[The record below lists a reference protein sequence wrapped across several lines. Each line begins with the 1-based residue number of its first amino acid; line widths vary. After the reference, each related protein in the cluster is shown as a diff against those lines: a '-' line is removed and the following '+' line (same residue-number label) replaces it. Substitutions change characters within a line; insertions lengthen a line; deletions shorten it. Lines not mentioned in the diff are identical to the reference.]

1 MAQPVEPP
9 VEPPVDTERPVP
21 PRPDLDLEEF
31 EEVVEEP
38 VDKNPMEPDRPVGT
52 PVKVTVKVPLKE
64 DWG

>member
-9 VEPPVDTERPVP
+9 
-21 PRPDLDLEEF
+21 RPDLVLEEF

-38 VDKNPMEPDRPVGT
+38 NAEEPDRPVGT
-52 PVKVTVKVPLKE
+52 PVAVTVKVPLKE